1 MQSVAIWQFVI
12 VISIHHLQNYFE
24 ELFEIQ
30 TSMADGRSLREC
42 LLESVDDLDAVVKQ
56 VTFYCCYSV
65 GNSLLQLL
73 NR

>member
-1 MQSVAIWQFVI
+1 
-12 VISIHHLQNYFE
+12 
-24 ELFEIQ
+24 
-30 TSMADGRSLREC
+30 MADGRSLREC